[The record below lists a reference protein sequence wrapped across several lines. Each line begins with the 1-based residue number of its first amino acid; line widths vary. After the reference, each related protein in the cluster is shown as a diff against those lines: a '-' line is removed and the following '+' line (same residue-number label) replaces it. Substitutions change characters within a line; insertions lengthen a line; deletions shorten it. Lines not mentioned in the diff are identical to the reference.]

1 MAWVYFLC
9 LFFPFPDICQR
20 KGGGELRVLGV
31 KEQHLQH
38 IHIRAILI
46 FFVLGLPRETSPS
59 ATVMAHGKVRLRS
72 PEGGSL
78 LCVIGDED
86 TVTGFLLAGV
96 GEVSAK
102 RKNFL
107 IVDNKTK
114 LPQIEDAF
122 KEFTSREDVAVL
134 LISQHVA
141 NDIRHL
147 LDEYDRLLPTI
158 LEIPSKGTA
167 YDMAKDS
174 LMTKVLRMLGTTADA
189 PDVPDAPQ
197 EQHL

>member
-1 MAWVYFLC
+1 MA
-9 LFFPFPDICQR
+9 Q
-20 KGGGELRVLGV
+20 
-31 KEQHLQH
+31 
-38 IHIRAILI
+38 
-46 FFVLGLPRETSPS
+46 
-59 ATVMAHGKVRLRS
+59 HGKVRLRS
-72 PEGGSL
+72 PEGGAL
-78 LCVIGDED
+78 LCVVGDED

-114 LPQIEDAF
+114 LAQIEEAF
-122 KEFTSREDVAVL
+122 RDFTSREDVAVV

-174 LMTKVLRMLGTTADA
+174 LMTKVLRMLGTSADA
-189 PDVPDAPQ
+189 PDLPDQPSSHAEPN
-197 EQHL
+197 L